1 MKNKIFKIV
10 TVVVLLATLT
20 MANFIYVGF
29 GLVSYAVSNT
39 ATNHQNIE
47 FDAQLKEE
55 NILSLSINVKKEGYF
70 NGDITFESEVGKG
83 TTFHVILPFSNT

>member
-39 ATNHQNIE
+39 STNHQNI
-47 FDAQLKEE
+47 
-55 NILSLSINVKKEGYF
+55 
-70 NGDITFESEVGKG
+70 
-83 TTFHVILPFSNT
+83 